1 LPGAG
6 WAYGVPLEY
15 MKELVRYWRHEYDW
29 RGAEARLNEGPQF
42 TTVIDG
48 ANVHFAHVRSS
59 EPDAMPLIVT
69 HGWRG
74 SIVEFAEV
82 VGPLSDPR
90 VHGGD
95 PADAFHL
102 AVPSIPGFG
111 FSGPTRDAGW
121 DFRRVAAAFAE
132 LMTRLG
138 YGRFG
143 AQGGD
148 WGWVI
153 SRELGRAQPDR
164 VIGVHLN
171 PIGAHATGEPDAD
184 ELGRTEYER
193 ALELAR
199 NEPERRFLERR
210 IEEL

>member
-102 AVPSIPGFG
+102 GCRAFPASGFRA
-111 FSGPTRDAGW
+111 PHVTRAGTSAGW
-121 DFRRVAAAFAE
+121 Q
-132 LMTRLG
+132 LRL
-138 YGRFG
+138 R
-143 AQGGD
+143 
-148 WGWVI
+148 
-153 SRELGRAQPDR
+153 S
-164 VIGVHLN
+164 
-171 PIGAHATGEPDAD
+171 
-184 ELGRTEYER
+184 
-193 ALELAR
+193 
-199 NEPERRFLERR
+199 
-210 IEEL
+210 